1 MTVYRMT
8 EAQLQS
14 AVINEARRQG
24 WMVAHF
30 RGMQDSR
37 GTWRTPVAG
46 DGAGFPDLVLASGD
60 RRGVMFVELKGDT
73 GRYQVS
79 PAQKHWH
86 ATLTASGAICYL
98 WNPDDWR
105 SGRIQSALQDEAQTG
120 GA

>member
-1 MTVYRMT
+1 MTVLRMT

-14 AVINEARRQG
+14 AVIQEAHRQG
-24 WMVAHF
+24 WLVAHF
-30 RGMQDSR
+30 RGMQDMR
-37 GTWRTPVAG
+37 GVWRTPVAG
-46 DGAGFPDLVLASGD
+46 DGKGFVDFVLASGD

-79 PAQKHWH
+79 PEQKAWH
-86 ATLTASGAICYL
+86 QTLRDSGAACYV

-105 SGRIQSALQDEAQTG
+105 SGRIQAALNDTAQES